1 MLLSRYPPWPFRD
14 VASCSFLEL
23 VSGTQPLSADRT
35 VCHVLLHCG
44 GAILPQK
51 NPYEI
56 RLFSKMRNEKLR
68 LPAFLRHYRR
78 LGIDR
83 FFIVD
88 NGSTDGSTEY
98 LLAQPDVHVFRTE
111 ARFREAR
118 GGTDWLNALL
128 REFGNGLWCVTVDV
142 DELLWF
148 PGSEKTGLRT
158 LTAHFDSH
166 GYQALA
172 CLLLDLYPGGP
183 LSACN
188 YAPEQDLV
196 ATAPYFDIGPY
207 FQTKPVAGRSP
218 AYGTFGGVRGR
229 VFYPEARSKPLSW
242 RLRFALFTWIPGK
255 IPLVRNW
262 KFLRKR
268 RPVVSPILTKVPLVR
283 WDQDSKY
290 LDVNHF
296 VSPKVMA
303 PESGVL
309 LHFKF
314 LQDFHERAV
323 QEIARGEYFGGASE
337 YRRYC
342 DKLKSDPN
350 LSFMY
355 ESSTRLESTAQLVSL
370 GLMRDTY
377 AWVHARSHA
386 DTPSAGVGR

>member
-1 MLLSRYPPWPFRD
+1 M
-14 VASCSFLEL
+14 
-23 VSGTQPLSADRT
+23 SANGT

-44 GAILPQK
+44 GAIPPTRK
-51 NPYEI
+51 PGEI

-68 LPAFLRHYRR
+68 LPAFFRHYRR
-78 LGIDR
+78 LGVER

-98 LLAQPDVHVFRTE
+98 LLAQPDVHVFRTG

-128 REFGNGLWCVTVDV
+128 AEFGDGSWCVTVDI

-148 PGSEKTGLRT
+148 PGSEQTSLRT
-158 LTAHFDSH
+158 LTEYFDLH
-166 GYQALA
+166 GYEALT
-172 CLLLDLYPGGP
+172 CLLLDLYPRGP

-188 YAPEQDLV
+188 YAPEQDLLL
-196 ATAPYFDIGPY
+196 AAPYFDIGPY
-207 FQTKPVAGRSP
+207 IRTKPAPGRSP
-218 AYGTFGGVRGR
+218 AFGTFGGVRGR
-229 VFYPEARSKPLSW
+229 VFYPEARSKPLAW
-242 RLRFALFTWIPGK
+242 RLRFALFTWLPGK
-255 IPLVRNW
+255 IPFLRSW
-262 KFLRKR
+262 SFLRKR

-283 WDQDSKY
+283 WDRNSRY

-296 VSPKVMA
+296 VSPKVVA

-342 DKLKSDPN
+342 DKLRADPN

-355 ESSTRLESTAQLVSL
+355 EGSTKLESTEQLVGL
-370 GLMRDTY
+370 GLMQDTD
-377 AWVHARSHA
+377 AWARTRCITNSPHAGESKRH
-386 DTPSAGVGR
+386 GKGFG